1 MDTSTI
7 IFTAMIAIFAYRGY
21 GHGIIEALSRVGG
34 MAAGYAAAIFISPL
48 LARWLVENTELAGV
62 LAYILAPPLLMM
74 STFWLVELIFDA
86 IEQAYGHHVEF
97 TRFSHYGGV
106 IVGAILGVFLGIVS
120 VWLYVLVRDALLT
133 HSYDEYLNRPQSY
146 IEEGVGNTVGAASSL
161 AMGRFNLHGYS
172 AIRASNFMAQPA
184 RIMRQAQALWVNPYM
199 RYLYQSQEGSELLAQ
214 GNTAELQA
222 HPAFI
227 ELLEDPS
234 IQSLLLKM
242 QLVDARSNY
251 SEALAQKL
259 LQLWQWLQAVKDDP
273 EIMAIINDDA
283 FRVALD
289 SKSPTRLMLNDQW
302 LELLRRGA
310 QDRQENNALLSPTY
324 IP

>member
-1 MDTSTI
+1 MDTSSI
-7 IFTAMIAIFAYRGY
+7 IFVAMIVIFAYRGY

-48 LARWLVENTELAGV
+48 LANWLVANTELNGV
-62 LAYILAPPLLMM
+62 LAYIVAPPLLMM

-86 IEQAYGHHVEF
+86 IDQAYGHHVEF

-106 IVGAILGVFLGIVS
+106 IVGAVLGVFLGIIA

-133 HSYDEYLNRPQSY
+133 HSYDEYLKRPQSQV
-146 IEEGVGNTVGAASSL
+146 EQGVGGVVGAASSL
-161 AMGRFNLHGYS
+161 AMGRFNLYGHS
-172 AIRASNFMAQPA
+172 AARASNFMAQPA

-199 RYLYQSQEGSELLAQ
+199 RYLYQSEGGIKLLSQ
-214 GNTAELQA
+214 GDAAELQT
-222 HPAFI
+222 HPAYI

-234 IQSLLLKM
+234 IESLLLKM
-242 QLVDARSNY
+242 QLVDASSNY

-259 LQLWQWLQAVKDDP
+259 IQLWLWLEAVKHDP
-273 EIMAIINDDA
+273 EIAAIVNDES
-283 FRVALD
+283 FRKALD
-289 SKSPTRLMLNDQW
+289 SSSPTRLMLNDQW

-310 QDRQENNALLSPTY
+310 QDREENSALLSPTY

>member
-1 MDTSTI
+1 
-7 IFTAMIAIFAYRGY
+7 MIVIFAYRGY

-48 LARWLVENTELAGV
+48 LANWLVANTELNGV
-62 LAYILAPPLLMM
+62 LAYIVAPPLLMM

-86 IEQAYGHHVEF
+86 IDQAYGHHVEF

-106 IVGAILGVFLGIVS
+106 IVGAVLGVFLGIIA

-133 HSYDEYLNRPQSY
+133 HSYDEYLKRPQSQV
-146 IEEGVGNTVGAASSL
+146 EQGVGGVVGAASSL
-161 AMGRFNLHGYS
+161 AMGRFNLYGHS
-172 AIRASNFMAQPA
+172 AVRASNFMAQPA

-199 RYLYQSQEGSELLAQ
+199 RYLYQSEGGIKLLSQ
-214 GNTAELQA
+214 GDATELQT
-222 HPAFI
+222 HPAYI

-234 IQSLLLKM
+234 IESLLLKM

-259 LQLWQWLQAVKDDP
+259 IQLWLWLEAVKHDP
-273 EIMAIINDDA
+273 EIAAIVNDES
-283 FRVALD
+283 FRQALD
-289 SKSPTRLMLNDQW
+289 SSSPTRLMLNDQW

-310 QDRQENNALLSPTY
+310 QDREENSALLSPTY

>member
-1 MDTSTI
+1 MDTSSI
-7 IFTAMIAIFAYRGY
+7 IFVAMIVIFAYRGY

-48 LARWLVENTELAGV
+48 LANWLVANTELNGV
-62 LAYILAPPLLMM
+62 LAYIVAPPLLMM

-86 IEQAYGHHVEF
+86 IDQAYGHHVEF

-106 IVGAILGVFLGIVS
+106 IVGAVLGVFLGIIA

-133 HSYDEYLNRPQSY
+133 HSYDEYLKRPQSQV
-146 IEEGVGNTVGAASSL
+146 EQGVGGVVGAASSL
-161 AMGRFNLHGYS
+161 AMGRFNLYGHS
-172 AIRASNFMAQPA
+172 AVRASNFMAQPA
-184 RIMRQAQALWVNPYM
+184 RIMCQAQALWVNPYM
-199 RYLYQSQEGSELLAQ
+199 RYLYQSEGGIKLLSQ
-214 GNTAELQA
+214 GDATELQT

-227 ELLEDPS
+227 ELLEDSS
-234 IQSLLLKM
+234 IESLLLKM

-259 LQLWQWLQAVKDDP
+259 IQLWLWLEAVKHDP
-273 EIMAIINDDA
+273 EIAAIVNDES
-283 FRVALD
+283 FRQALD
-289 SKSPTRLMLNDQW
+289 SSSPTRLMLNDQW

-310 QDRQENNALLSPTY
+310 QDREENSALLSPTY

>member
-1 MDTSTI
+1 MI
-7 IFTAMIAIFAYRGY
+7 IVFAYRGY

-34 MAAGYAAAIFISPL
+34 MAAGYAAAILISPL
-48 LARWLVENTELAGV
+48 LADWLVDNTELNGV

-86 IEQAYGHHVEF
+86 IDQAYGHHVEF

-106 IVGAILGVFLGIVS
+106 LVGAVLGVFLGIVS

-133 HSYDEYLNRPQSY
+133 HSYDEYLQRPQSRV
-146 IEEGVGNTVGAASSL
+146 EEGVGSIVGAASSL
-161 AMGRFNLHGYS
+161 AMGRFNLQGYNAS
-172 AIRASNFMAQPA
+172 RASNFMAQPA

-199 RYLYQSQEGSELLAQ
+199 RYLYQAKGGTELLAA
-214 GNTAELQA
+214 GDSRALQA

-234 IQSLLLKM
+234 IKSLMLKM
-242 QLVDARSNY
+242 QLIDSRSNY

-259 LQLWQWLQAVKDDP
+259 IQFWQWLDAVKDDP
-273 EIMAIINDDA
+273 DVVAIINDQA

-289 SKSPTRLMLNDQW
+289 AKSPTRLMLNDQW
-302 LELLRRGA
+302 LELLRLGA
-310 QDRQENNALLSPTY
+310 QEREENNALLSPTY